1 MFVLNSNGHYFNVN
15 TDEITMDKLQL
26 VGCRF
31 FDTEAAMH
39 AVVSVESSCDIE
51 DLAASTFYIGLS
63 NGEPVLVDDRGF
75 VSPIEEPVEQFLA
88 LYAL

>member
-15 TDEITMDKLQL
+15 TDEITVDKLQL

-39 AVVSVESSCDIE
+39 AVVSAETECDIE
-51 DLAASTFYIGLS
+51 DLAATTFYIGMS
-63 NGEPVLVDDRGF
+63 YGDPVLVDDRGF
-75 VSPIEEPVEQFLA
+75 SCPIEEPIEKFIATYEQ
-88 LYAL
+88 